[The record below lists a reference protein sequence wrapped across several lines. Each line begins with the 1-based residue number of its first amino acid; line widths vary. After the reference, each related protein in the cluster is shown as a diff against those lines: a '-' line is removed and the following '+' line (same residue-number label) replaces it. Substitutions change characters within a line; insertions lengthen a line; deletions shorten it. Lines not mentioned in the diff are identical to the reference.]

1 MSNGQEFLNNE
12 NQGSEY
18 TEGFVTDIETIDVP
32 KGLSVETVKFISK
45 QKKEPKWMLEW
56 RLKAF
61 ERLQSMKE
69 PDWQKPKY
77 PKIDYQDLYYYSAP
91 KSLQD
96 QPKSLDEIDPEIRK
110 TYDKLGIPLLE
121 QKRLSGIAVDAVF
134 DSVSVATTF
143 KEKLGEIGVI
153 FCSISFGSIVRS
165 EWLVISQNIGFA
177 PRYLITLTVAAKVKE
192 GTRTSSPELIP
203 KTDNAICKDA
213 VQDAVV
219 KA

>member
-1 MSNGQEFLNNE
+1 MSNGQEFINNY
-12 NQGSEY
+12 NQGTDY
-18 TEGFVTDIETIDVP
+18 AQGFVTDVETIDVP
-32 KGLSVETVKFISK
+32 KGLSEETVKFISK

-61 ERLQSMKE
+61 QRLQSMKE

-134 DSVSVATTF
+134 DSIEEAMKDGTQVSVAGFGIFEAKMRAAREARNPRTGETVQVAATTVPKF
-143 KEKLGEIGVI
+143 KASK
-153 FCSISFGSIVRS
+153 
-165 EWLVISQNIGFA
+165 
-177 PRYLITLTVAAKVKE
+177 TLKDTVAGK
-192 GTRTSSPELIP
+192 
-203 KTDNAICKDA
+203 
-213 VQDAVV
+213 
-219 KA
+219 